1 MRLDDIEEA
10 LHDSFDHDHLAIYAD
25 ELQRRGD
32 PRGELIA
39 IDLRADEQA
48 IDVNETGEMTGE
60 MSARRRELLR
70 SLLGPIASAHPLV
83 RCRYGFVDLMF
94 ALREEMRAGVLR
106 AFDATLQGPLGR
118 FVRDV
123 TLYGDGPRLRDLMVS
138 LGKQPRPFL
147 TRLAIEGPH
156 QLHYI
161 DLPREV
167 AALAVPMMP
176 RLEKVEGFGRRAIPS
191 VEFPTVRHVVSHGY
205 DSVTALCAS
214 NGGPPCF
221 PRVDHVNLRLSWT
234 LPHQQIEALL
244 PPAQLPS
251 LRELDL
257 SRCTDPIGDSVGYD
271 VFRYLRKV
279 AIAPQVERLRVPSVD
294 NVEQAVNLQAA
305 IDRMPQLIELGIAGS
320 RYPLRAVPLRH
331 PTASVRPIG

>member
-1 MRLDDIEEA
+1 MRVDDLEEA

-39 IDLRADEQA
+39 IDLHADER
-48 IDVNETGEMTGE
+48 IDVNETGEVTGE
-60 MSARRRELLR
+60 LAVRRRELLR
-70 SLLGPIASAHPLV
+70 SLLGPIASVHPLV

-94 ALREEMRAGVLR
+94 ALREEMRSGVVA
-106 AFDATLQGPLGR
+106 AFDAALLGPLGR

-123 TLYGDGPRLRDLMVS
+123 TLYGDGPRLRDLMTS
-138 LGKQPRPFL
+138 LAQQTRPFL
-147 TRLAIEGPH
+147 TRLSIESPH

-167 AALAVPMMP
+167 AARAAAMLP
-176 RLEKVEGFGRRAIPS
+176 RLETLEAFGRRAVPS
-191 VEFPTVRHVVSHGY
+191 VEFPTVRRVVSHCY
-205 DSVTALCAS
+205 DSVLALCAS
-214 NGGPPCF
+214 TGGPPCF
-221 PRVDHVNLRLSWT
+221 PRADQVSLRLFWT
-234 LPHQQIEALL
+234 LPAQQLEALL
-244 PPAQLPS
+244 PPAQLPL

-257 SRCTDPIGDSVGYD
+257 SRCTDPVGDGAGHD
-271 VFRYLRKV
+271 VFRYLRGI

-294 NVEQAVNLQAA
+294 HVEQAVNLQAA
-305 IDRMPQLIELGIAGS
+305 IDRMPGLVELGIAGS
-320 RYPLRAVPLRH
+320 RYPLRALPLRH